1 MKKFYISAVFMF
13 CLILNLP
20 VFSQTISGTVKDAS
34 GLTLPGVSV
43 YIKATTIGTTTDLDG
58 NYKIAFNVED
68 ITGDSLTVVFSFV
81 GYKTLEFTYALDPD
95 ANITKDVILP
105 EDIEMLDEFVVVG
118 YGVQKKSDVTGAI
131 SSIKP
136 NEITNL
142 PVTRLDQALQGK
154 AAGVQVNST
163 TGAPGESV
171 KVRIRGVGTIN
182 NNDPLYIIDG
192 VPTKDITGIL
202 NTEDIES
209 MSILKDASS
218 AAIYGSRA
226 GNGVII
232 IKTKKGSSG
241 KASLNYN
248 FYTGIQTHGYLTPM
262 CNTDEYI
269 NIYNIAALTDGS
281 EPIPDEILPQ
291 LANTNWLE
299 EIFRPAFMQ
308 SHQLS
313 ISGGNDKSTYLIGGG
328 YQYQEGIILN
338 SAYERVNFRVSLS
351 SKLAKWVNVGTNIN
365 TSYSDRDIIGG
376 SGDGYGGNGGSVIR
390 YAFFRT
396 PPMPVYNSNGE
407 YSDLPQFDGYDK
419 AKLNMWFGD
428 GYNPVGLANKYDWTE
443 KIYRMF
449 GNFFAEF
456 DIIKGLRFRSDFGID
471 LSIIDKKRFNENW
484 GTDLRINSP
493 NSMTKGTGID
503 FTYNWTN
510 TLNYKKVFNEKHITS
525 FLVGTEAIKNSFHE
539 QIGTDRS
546 FPDQSANFRYLGN
559 GLSLSKGASESENGW
574 SLLSAFARVNYN
586 YDNRYLVEGVIR
598 FDGSSM
604 FAQDNRWGAFYSG
617 SLGWNIHNENFMK
630 GISWINQMKLRASIG
645 QSGNQEIKLYNYIS
659 IIGDNYNYPFGG
671 SNNYGY
677 AVTDLGNKNT
687 TWETT
692 TTYDIGMDLEFLD
705 GRLAITTDYY
715 WRFTD
720 DMLIPIPL
728 PPSGGSALPP
738 YVNAGKV
745 LNRGLEVEVFW
756 RETKGAFKYEVGGNV
771 STLYNEVLS
780 LSNGR
785 PIPAGRI
792 DNGVFATLTE
802 EGQPIGSFYLY
813 EMEGIFQNEVDIF
826 THAYQ
831 GKNIEPGDVKFKD
844 QNNDG
849 VINEKDRIHVGS
861 PFPKLMYGLTA
872 SFSWKNFDLALF
884 FQGVSGNNIYMQIN
898 QDIEGFYR
906 AFNVTKRFYD
916 NRWTGDGSTNDYPR
930 ASWIGAANNKKAST
944 RFLEPGSYFRFKNV
958 SLGYNFK
965 FKETSAIEGFRIYFS
980 VQNLFT
986 ITKYPGL
993 DPEMYESNNLG
1004 GEDVKNAD
1012 LASGID
1018 WGTYPNP
1025 RIYTIGINLNL

>member
-1 MKKFYISAVFMF
+1 MKKFYICSILIS

-43 YIKATTIGTTTDLDG
+43 YIKTTTIGTTTDLDG

-68 ITGDSLTVVFSFV
+68 ITGGSLTVVFSFV
-81 GYKTLEFTYALDPD
+81 GYKTLEFIYALDPD

-248 FYTGIQTHGYLTPM
+248 FYTGIQTHSYLTPM
-262 CNTDEYI
+262 CNTDEYF

-281 EPIPDEILPQ
+281 EPIPDEIMPQ

-313 ISGGNDKSTYLIGGG
+313 ISGGSDKSTYLIGGG

-351 SKLAKWVNVGTNIN
+351 SKLAEWVNVGTNIN

-428 GYNPVGLANKYDWTE
+428 GYN
-443 KIYRMF
+443 
-449 GNFFAEF
+449 
-456 DIIKGLRFRSDFGID
+456 
-471 LSIIDKKRFNENW
+471 
-484 GTDLRINSP
+484 
-493 NSMTKGTGID
+493 
-503 FTYNWTN
+503 
-510 TLNYKKVFNEKHITS
+510 
-525 FLVGTEAIKNSFHE
+525 
-539 QIGTDRS
+539 
-546 FPDQSANFRYLGN
+546 
-559 GLSLSKGASESENGW
+559 GW
-574 SLLSAFARVNYN
+574 
-586 YDNRYLVEGVIR
+586 
-598 FDGSSM
+598 
-604 FAQDNRWGAFYSG
+604 
-617 SLGWNIHNENFMK
+617 
-630 GISWINQMKLRASIG
+630 ISQ
-645 QSGNQEIKLYNYIS
+645 
-659 IIGDNYNYPFGG
+659 
-671 SNNYGY
+671 
-677 AVTDLGNKNT
+677 
-687 TWETT
+687 
-692 TTYDIGMDLEFLD
+692 
-705 GRLAITTDYY
+705 
-715 WRFTD
+715 
-720 DMLIPIPL
+720 
-728 PPSGGSALPP
+728 
-738 YVNAGKV
+738 
-745 LNRGLEVEVFW
+745 
-756 RETKGAFKYEVGGNV
+756 
-771 STLYNEVLS
+771 
-780 LSNGR
+780 
-785 PIPAGRI
+785 
-792 DNGVFATLTE
+792 
-802 EGQPIGSFYLY
+802 
-813 EMEGIFQNEVDIF
+813 
-826 THAYQ
+826 
-831 GKNIEPGDVKFKD
+831 
-844 QNNDG
+844 
-849 VINEKDRIHVGS
+849 
-861 PFPKLMYGLTA
+861 
-872 SFSWKNFDLALF
+872 
-884 FQGVSGNNIYMQIN
+884 
-898 QDIEGFYR
+898 
-906 AFNVTKRFYD
+906 
-916 NRWTGDGSTNDYPR
+916 
-930 ASWIGAANNKKAST
+930 
-944 RFLEPGSYFRFKNV
+944 
-958 SLGYNFK
+958 
-965 FKETSAIEGFRIYFS
+965 
-980 VQNLFT
+980 
-986 ITKYPGL
+986 
-993 DPEMYESNNLG
+993 
-1004 GEDVKNAD
+1004 
-1012 LASGID
+1012 
-1018 WGTYPNP
+1018 
-1025 RIYTIGINLNL
+1025 